1 MPITQLKYA
10 FLGPL
15 WGSSKEEYIKRVP
28 VRFIY
33 ADKLKLLKLG
43 LESSFSYSQ
52 SVWTSNWLVQHETVA
67 CNAIGQLTSVLKL
80 SAVTII
86 FDLKY
91 DKCD

>member
-52 SVWTSNWLVQHETVA
+52 SV
-67 CNAIGQLTSVLKL
+67 
-80 SAVTII
+80 
-86 FDLKY
+86 
-91 DKCD
+91 